1 MHFFYEFEG
10 DEINVETLNYIFL
23 IMEYYYQQAV
33 NILTSSLS
41 SDEEDA
47 KKLWEWLMTGLFWNN
62 TSVAKSEIRRYAPY
76 QLRDVARFNKALKY
90 LEEAGLVSISK
101 FKNGNGSVSQ
111 MVGINR

>member
-10 DEINVETLNYIFL
+10 DEINVETINYIFL

-47 KKLWEWLMTGLFWNN
+47 KRLWEWLMTGSFWNN
-62 TSVAKSEIRRYAPY
+62 TSVAKSQIRRYAPY
-76 QLRDVARFNKALKY
+76 QLRDVVRFNKAVK
-90 LEEAGLVSISK
+90 IP
-101 FKNGNGSVSQ
+101 
-111 MVGINR
+111 